1 MVTELGGAQISSLL
15 ETLPGIAQVLRS
27 PVADA
32 FVTLIRQASRHP
44 DFQAGAA
51 EEVLRYSVRR
61 NLMSQDESDRMLAEV
76 REGLQR
82 RADRAAERAAD
93 RKPSAAKTPPPKA
106 AVKAAPAKVVPV
118 KPAAKVVPAKAAVHH
133 KPKPPVKA
141 KPATKA
147 KPASRPAAKAVRP
160 PTKKKPTARKR

>member
-32 FVTLIRQASRHP
+32 FVTLIRQASRHA

-61 NLMSQDESDRMLAEV
+61 NLMSQDESDRILVEV
-76 REGLQR
+76 REALQR
-82 RADRAAERAAD
+82 RAERAAD
-93 RKPSAAKTPPPKA
+93 RAEARKPVAAKPAPKPTPKPVAKPVVKRPAKPSASRPRPKATVRAKPARPAPKA
-106 AVKAAPAKVVPV
+106 AARPSRAPV
-118 KPAAKVVPAKAAVHH
+118 KKKA
-133 KPKPPVKA
+133 P
-141 KPATKA
+141 
-147 KPASRPAAKAVRP
+147 
-160 PTKKKPTARKR
+160 ARKR

>member
-32 FVTLIRQASRHP
+32 FVTLIRQASRHA

-61 NLMSQDESDRMLAEV
+61 NLMSQDESDRILAEV

-82 RADRAAERAAD
+82 RAERAAD
-93 RKPSAAKTPPPKA
+93 RAEARKPAATKPAPKA
-106 AVKAAPAKVVPV
+106 AAK
-118 KPAAKVVPAKAAVHH
+118 
-133 KPKPPVKA
+133 
-141 KPATKA
+141 
-147 KPASRPAAKAVRP
+147 PAAKAVVKRAAKPPVARP
-160 PTKKKPTARKR
+160 RPKAAPRAKPARPAPKAAARPTRAPVKKKAPARKR